1 MTGASLRREL
11 LEGAPHEILVRQR
24 GSERGFFQEI
34 GEGRWTVP
42 QGHYFAVG
50 DNRDNSHDSRFW
62 GFVPDRLLIGR
73 AFVIWFNW
81 DWGHGIDFARI
92 GDGID

>member
-1 MTGASLRREL
+1 MPYAVLYASLNVVL
-11 LEGAPHEILVRQR
+11 DGAPHEILVREQVPAL
-24 GSERGFFQEI
+24 
-34 GEGRWTVP
+34 GEGSWRVP
-42 QGHYFAVG
+42 EDSYFAVG

-62 GFVPDRLLIGR
+62 GFVPDRLLVGK

-81 DWGHGIDFARI
+81 DWGHGIAFERI